1 MTTRVSFQRI
11 IPIALL
17 SVLAVVVPSQRN
29 SISAGQDDDQQLRT
43 ILMTLSRNMM
53 TFERSLPDLVCQEDL
68 NQEIIGGN
76 GKIEE
81 KRVIK
86 SVLTGRQNKQQTGH
100 GAVFEFEE
108 RREIESIN
116 GKRPAAK
123 TELPPPHLSGAFSS
137 ILLSHFSV
145 SSLADFEWKLE
156 PAIAKIGDHQCFLL
170 KFSPNENRHK
180 QQYQYGGVTYE
191 SRRTG
196 SAYVDNQTMQVVRIE
211 FSEGGLPDD
220 LSEWQ
225 STVDYGPV
233 VLDNEKF
240 WLPVSATTQLKEKQ
254 GGRKLSAT
262 HYYTNYRRYTGSIKI
277 DGD

>member
-1 MTTRVSFQRI
+1 M
-11 IPIALL
+11 
-17 SVLAVVVPSQRN
+17 
-29 SISAGQDDDQQLRT
+29 QDDDQQLRT
-43 ILMTLSRNMM
+43 ILMTLSRSMV
-53 TFERSLPDLVCQEDL
+53 TFERSLPDLVCQEELD
-68 NQEIIGGN
+68 QEITSAA

-86 SVLTGRQNKQQTGH
+86 STLTGRQQKQQTSR
-100 GAVFEFEE
+100 GAVYEFEE

-116 GKRPAAK
+116 DKKPAAN
-123 TELPPPHLSGAFSS
+123 TALPPPHLSGAFSS

-156 PAIAKIGDHQCFLL
+156 ASTAKLRDKECFVL

-180 QQYQYGGVTYE
+180 QQYQYGGVTFE

-196 SAYVDNQTMQVVRIE
+196 AAYIDKQTMQVVRIE
-211 FSEGGLPDD
+211 FSEGVLPDE
-220 LSEWQ
+220 LSDWR

-233 VLDNEKF
+233 VLDKETF
-240 WLPVSATTQLKEKQ
+240 WLPTQATTQLKEKQ
-254 GGRKLSAT
+254 GGRTLMAMH
-262 HYYTNYRRYTGSIKI
+262 HYRNYRRYTGSIKI

>member
-1 MTTRVSFQRI
+1 MNYHRSFRSI
-11 IPIALL
+11 VVISLLTVIALC
-17 SVLAVVVPSQRN
+17 APFGKN
-29 SISAGQDDDQQLRT
+29 HIGAMQDDDQQLRT
-43 ILMTLSRNMM
+43 ILMTLSRNLV
-53 TFERSLPDLVCQEDL
+53 TFERSLPDLVCQEELD
-68 NQEIIGGN
+68 QEITSAA

-86 SVLTGRQNKQQTGH
+86 STLTGRQHKQQTNSGS
-100 GAVFEFEE
+100 VYEFEE

-116 GKRPAAK
+116 GKKASAA
-123 TELPPPHLSGAFSS
+123 TALPPPHMSGAFSS

-156 PAIAKIGDHQCFLL
+156 TSTAKVGARECFVL

-180 QQYQYGGVTYE
+180 QQYQYGSTTYE

-196 SAYVDNQTMQVVRIE
+196 SAFVDKQAMQVVRIE

-220 LSEWQ
+220 LADWR
-225 STVDYGPV
+225 STVEYGPV
-233 VLDNEKF
+233 VLDKETF
-240 WLPVSATTQLKEKQ
+240 WLPGEATTRLKEKQ
-254 GGRKLSAT
+254 GGRTLIAT
-262 HYYTNYRRYTGSIKI
+262 HHYTNYRRYTGSIKV